1 MNAGVEPIF
10 WMGNRYATNLQLVT
24 NDPQEITEDGFWAV
38 SITFEGKWT
47 CAKFSEVKQ
56 SDFTSD
62 GSEFVTSNFS
72 SSMSQ
77 QEFVSYVSNIQED
90 ISNGE
95 VYQANACR
103 ILSATIPSNFS
114 LAPLFSSILENNPA
128 PYASYLRLPGLE
140 IASASP
146 ELFLKREGAK
156 VTSSPIKGTRP
167 SGGSDFGSKDQAE
180 NVMIVDLIRND
191 LGQICKDGSIDVP
204 RLLAI
209 EEHPGL
215 DHLVSDVTGELK
227 DVLKWHQVITPL
239 LPPGSVSGAPKSS
252 ALRIIAAH
260 ESNRGPYCGAIGWIQ
275 GDSCELAVAIRSFWK
290 EEQILKFGTG
300 AGITWASDPEAEWEE
315 TELKAQRLIKIAS
328 GEIS

>member
-10 WMGNRYATNLQLVT
+10 WMGKRHASNLELVT
-24 NDPQEITEDGFWAV
+24 NDPNEITKDGFWAI

-47 CAKFSEVKQ
+47 CAKFSDVKQ
-56 SDFTSD
+56 SDFISE
-62 GSEFVTSNFS
+62 GSEFVSEKFS
-72 SSMSQ
+72 SSMSHIDY
-77 QEFVSYVSNIQED
+77 VSYVSSIQED
-90 ISNGE
+90 ISNGD
-95 VYQANACR
+95 VYQVNACR
-103 ILSATIPSNFS
+103 VLSANIRSDFS
-114 LAPLFSSILENNPA
+114 LAPLFSSILNNNPA
-128 PYASYLRLPGLE
+128 PYASFLRIPGLE

-146 ELFLKREGAK
+146 ELFLKRIGRT
-156 VTSSPIKGTRP
+156 VISSPIKGTRP
-167 SGGSDFGSKDQAE
+167 TGGSDFGSKDQAE

-191 LGQICKDGSIDVP
+191 LGQICIDGSIDVP

-209 EEHPGL
+209 EVHPGL

-227 DVLKWHQVITPL
+227 KNLKWHEIITPL

-252 ALRIIAAH
+252 AVRIIA
-260 ESNRGPYCGAIGWIQ
+260 EKEIIRGPYCGAIGWIQ
-275 GDSCELAVAIRSFWK
+275 GESCELAVAIRTFWK
-290 EEQILKFGTG
+290 DESTLKFGTG

>member
-24 NDPQEITEDGFWAV
+24 HDPREITDDGFWAI
-38 SITFEGKWT
+38 SISFEGQWT
-47 CAKFSEVKQ
+47 CAKFSDVEQ
-56 SDFTSD
+56 SDFKTD
-62 GSEFVTSNFS
+62 VSEFVTDKFT
-72 SSMSQ
+72 SSMSK
-77 QEFVSYVSNIQED
+77 EDYISYVSSIQED

-95 VYQANACR
+95 VYQVNACR
-103 ILSATIPSNFS
+103 ILSAAINPKFS
-114 LAPLFSSILENNPA
+114 LAPLFSSILNNNPA
-128 PYASYLRLPGLE
+128 PFASYLRIPGLE

-146 ELFLKREGAK
+146 ELFLKRSGSK

-180 NVMIVDLIRND
+180 NIMIVDLIRND

-204 RLLAI
+204 RLLAVEI
-209 EEHPGL
+209 HPGL
-215 DHLVSDVTGELK
+215 DHLVSDVTGQLK
-227 DVLKWHQVITPL
+227 DDLNWQQIIAPL

-252 ALRIIAAH
+252 AVRIIAEH
-260 ESNRGPYCGAIGWIQ
+260 ENIRGPYCGAIGWIQ
-275 GDSCELAVAIRSFWK
+275 GDSCELAVAIRTFWK
-290 EEQILKFGTG
+290 DEHALKFGTG
-300 AGITWASDPEAEWEE
+300 AGITWASDPQAEWEE

>member
-24 NDPQEITEDGFWAV
+24 HDPREVTEDGFWAV

-47 CAKFSEVKQ
+47 CAKFADVKQ

-72 SSMSQ
+72 SSMSKA
-77 QEFVSYVSNIQED
+77 EYVSYVSNIQED

-103 ILSATIPSNFS
+103 ILSATISSDFS
-114 LAPLFSSILENNPA
+114 LAPLFASILQNNPA
-128 PYASYLRLPGLE
+128 PYSSYLRIPGLE
-140 IASASP
+140 MASASP
-146 ELFLKREGAK
+146 ELFLKRKGAK

-227 DVLKWHQVITPL
+227 DGLKWHEVITPL

-252 ALRIIAAH
+252 AVRIIAEH
-260 ESNRGPYCGAIGWIQ
+260 EINRGPYCGALGWIQ
-275 GDSCELAVAIRSFWK
+275 GDSCELAVAIRTFWK
-290 EEQILKFGTG
+290 EEEILKFGTG
-300 AGITWASDPEAEWEE
+300 AGITWASDPQAEWEE

>member
-24 NDPQEITEDGFWAV
+24 HDPREVTEDGFWAV
-38 SITFEGKWT
+38 SISFEGQWT
-47 CAKFSEVKQ
+47 CAKFADVTQ
-56 SDFTSD
+56 SNFISA
-62 GSEFVTSNFS
+62 GSEFVTNNFS
-72 SSMSQ
+72 SSMSKA
-77 QEFVSYVSNIQED
+77 EYISYVSRIQED

-114 LAPLFSSILENNPA
+114 LAPLFSSILQNNPA
-128 PYASYLRLPGLE
+128 PYASYLRIPGLE
-140 IASASP
+140 MASASP
-146 ELFLKREGAK
+146 ELFLKRKGAK

-209 EEHPGL
+209 EEHPGI

-227 DVLKWHQVITPL
+227 DGLNWHEVITPL

-252 ALRIIAAH
+252 AVRIIAEH
-260 ESNRGPYCGAIGWIQ
+260 EINRGPYCGALGWIQ
-275 GDSCELAVAIRSFWK
+275 GDSCELAVAIRTFWK
-290 EEQILKFGTG
+290 EEEILKFGTG
-300 AGITWASDPEAEWEE
+300 AGITWASDPQDEWEE
-315 TELKAQRLIKIAS
+315 TELKAQRLIRIAS

>member
-24 NDPQEITEDGFWAV
+24 HDPREITDDGFWAI
-38 SITFEGKWT
+38 SISFEGQWT
-47 CAKFSEVKQ
+47 CAKFANVEQ
-56 SDFTSD
+56 SDFKTD
-62 GSEFVTSNFS
+62 VSEFVTDKFT

-77 QEFVSYVSNIQED
+77 EDYISYVSSIQED

-95 VYQANACR
+95 VYQVNACR
-103 ILSATIPSNFS
+103 ILSAAINPEFS
-114 LAPLFSSILENNPA
+114 LAPLFSSILNNNPA
-128 PYASYLRLPGLE
+128 PYASYLRIPGVE

-146 ELFLKREGAK
+146 ELFLKRSGSK

-180 NVMIVDLIRND
+180 NIMIVDLIRND

-204 RLLAI
+204 RLLAVEI
-209 EEHPGL
+209 HPGL
-215 DHLVSDVTGELK
+215 DHLVSDVTGQLK
-227 DVLKWHQVITPL
+227 DDLNWQQIIAPL

-252 ALRIIAAH
+252 ALRIIA
-260 ESNRGPYCGAIGWIQ
+260 EYENNRGPYCGAIGWIQ
-275 GDSCELAVAIRSFWK
+275 GDSCELAVAIRTFWK
-290 EEQILKFGTG
+290 DKQTLKFGTG
-300 AGITWASDPEAEWEE
+300 AGITWASDPHAEWEE

-328 GEIS
+328 GEIA

>member
-77 QEFVSYVSNIQED
+77 QEYVSYVSNIQED

-128 PYASYLRLPGLE
+128 PYASYLRIPGLE
-140 IASASP
+140 MASASP

-227 DVLKWHQVITPL
+227 DDLKWHQVITPL

-260 ESNRGPYCGAIGWIQ
+260 ENNRGPYCGAIGWIQ
-275 GDSCELAVAIRSFWK
+275 GDSCELAVAIRTFWK

>member
-10 WMGNRYATNLQLVT
+10 WMGNRYASNLQLVT
-24 NDPQEITEDGFWAV
+24 HDPREVTEDGFWAV
-38 SITFEGKWT
+38 SISFEGQWT
-47 CAKFSEVKQ
+47 CAKFADVTQ
-56 SDFTSD
+56 SNFISA
-62 GSEFVTSNFS
+62 GSEFVTNNFS
-72 SSMSQ
+72 SSMSKA
-77 QEFVSYVSNIQED
+77 EYISYVSRIQED

-114 LAPLFSSILENNPA
+114 LAPLFSSILQNNPA
-128 PYASYLRLPGLE
+128 PYASYLRIPGLE
-140 IASASP
+140 MASASP
-146 ELFLKREGAK
+146 ELFLKRKGAK

-209 EEHPGL
+209 EEHPGI

-227 DVLKWHQVITPL
+227 DGLNWHEVITPL

-252 ALRIIAAH
+252 AVRIIAEH
-260 ESNRGPYCGAIGWIQ
+260 EINRGPYCGALGWIQ
-275 GDSCELAVAIRSFWK
+275 GDSCELAVAIRTFWK
-290 EEQILKFGTG
+290 EEEILKFGTG
-300 AGITWASDPEAEWEE
+300 AGITWASDPQDEWEE
-315 TELKAQRLIKIAS
+315 TELKAQRLIRIAS

>member
-24 NDPQEITEDGFWAV
+24 HDPREITSDGFWAV
-38 SITFEGKWT
+38 SISFEGQWI
-47 CAKFSEVKQ
+47 CAKFNDVKQ
-56 SDFTSD
+56 SSFKSE
-62 GSEFVTSNFS
+62 GSEFISDKFS

-77 QEFVSYVSNIQED
+77 QEYIAYVASIQED
-90 ISNGE
+90 ISNGD

-103 ILSATIPSNFS
+103 ILSTTIPHDFS

-128 PYASYLRLPGLE
+128 PYASYLRIPGLE

-146 ELFLKREGAK
+146 ELFLNRSGSK

-167 SGGSDFGSKDQAE
+167 SGGSEFGSKDQAE
-180 NVMIVDLIRND
+180 NIMIVDLIRND

-209 EEHPGL
+209 EEHPGI

-227 DVLKWHQVITPL
+227 DDLTWHEIINPL

-252 ALRIIAAH
+252 AVQIIAEH
-260 ESNRGPYCGAIGWIQ
+260 ENNRGPYCGAIGWIQ
-275 GDSCELAVAIRSFWK
+275 GDSCELAVAIRTFWK
-290 EEQILKFGTG
+290 DGQSLKFGTG
-300 AGITWASDPEAEWEE
+300 AGITWASDPQAEWDE
-315 TELKAQRLIKIAS
+315 TELKAQRLIQIAS

>member
-10 WMGNRYATNLQLVT
+10 WMGYRYATNLQLVT
-24 NDPQEITEDGFWAV
+24 NDPREITEDGFWAV

-56 SDFTSD
+56 SNFTSD

-77 QEFVSYVSNIQED
+77 QEYVSYVSNIQED

-114 LAPLFSSILENNPA
+114 LAQLFSSILENNPA
-128 PYASYLRLPGLE
+128 PYASYLRIPGLE
-140 IASASP
+140 MASASP

-209 EEHPGL
+209 EKHPGL

-227 DVLKWHQVITPL
+227 DGLKWHQVITPL

-275 GDSCELAVAIRSFWK
+275 GDSCELAVAIRTFWK

-300 AGITWASDPEAEWEE
+300 AGITWSSDPEAEWEE

>member
-24 NDPQEITEDGFWAV
+24 NDPREITEDGFWAV
-38 SITFEGKWT
+38 SITFEGQWT

-56 SDFTSD
+56 SDFTCD
-62 GSEFVTSNFS
+62 DSEFVANNFA

-77 QEFVSYVSNIQED
+77 HEYVSYVSRIQED

-95 VYQANACR
+95 VYQVNACR
-103 ILSATIPSNFS
+103 ILSAEIPSEFS

-128 PYASYLRLPGLE
+128 PYASYLRIPGLE
-140 IASASP
+140 MASASP
-146 ELFLKREGAK
+146 ELFLRRIGAQ

-215 DHLVSDVTGELK
+215 DHLVSDVTGELR
-227 DVLKWHQVITPL
+227 DGLNWDQVITPL

-252 ALRIIAAH
+252 AIRIIAEH
-260 ESNRGPYCGAIGWIQ
+260 ENNRGPYCGAIGWIQ
-275 GDSCELAVAIRSFWK
+275 GDSCELAVAIRTFWK
-290 EEQILKFGTG
+290 EEQTLNFGTG
-300 AGITWASDPEAEWEE
+300 AGITWASDSQAEWEE

>member
-10 WMGNRYATNLQLVT
+10 WMGNRYASNLQLVT
-24 NDPQEITEDGFWAV
+24 NDPREVTEDGFWAV
-38 SITFEGKWT
+38 SISFEGQWT
-47 CAKFSEVKQ
+47 CAKFADVKQ
-56 SDFTSD
+56 SDFISE
-62 GSEFVTSNFS
+62 GSEFVTNNFF
-72 SSMSQ
+72 SSMSKA
-77 QEFVSYVSNIQED
+77 EYVSYVSNIQED

-103 ILSATIPSNFS
+103 ILSATISSNFS
-114 LAPLFSSILENNPA
+114 LAPLFASILENNPA
-128 PYASYLRLPGLE
+128 PYASYLRIPGLE
-140 IASASP
+140 VASASP
-146 ELFLKREGAK
+146 ELFLKRKGAK

-209 EEHPGL
+209 EEHPGI

-227 DVLKWHQVITPL
+227 DDLKWHDVITPL

-252 ALRIIAAH
+252 AVRIIAEH
-260 ESNRGPYCGAIGWIQ
+260 EINRGPYCGALGWIQ
-275 GDSCELAVAIRSFWK
+275 GDSCELAVAIRTFWK
-290 EEQILKFGTG
+290 EEEILKFGTG
-300 AGITWASDPEAEWEE
+300 AGITWASDPQAEWEE

>member
-1 MNAGVEPIF
+1 MNAGAEPIF

-24 NDPQEITEDGFWAV
+24 HDPREVTEDGFWAV
-38 SITFEGKWT
+38 SISFEGQWT
-47 CAKFSEVKQ
+47 CAKFADVKQ
-56 SDFTSD
+56 SNFFSE
-62 GSEFVTSNFS
+62 GSEFVTNNFS
-72 SSMSQ
+72 SSMSKA
-77 QEFVSYVSNIQED
+77 EYVSYVSNIQED

-103 ILSATIPSNFS
+103 ILSATISSDFS
-114 LAPLFSSILENNPA
+114 LAPLFASILQNNPA
-128 PYASYLRLPGLE
+128 PYSSYLRIPGLE
-140 IASASP
+140 MASASP
-146 ELFLKREGAK
+146 ELFLKRKGAK

-227 DVLKWHQVITPL
+227 DGLKWHEVITPL

-252 ALRIIAAH
+252 AVRIIAEH

-275 GDSCELAVAIRSFWK
+275 GDSCELAVAIRTFWK
-290 EEQILKFGTG
+290 EEEILKFGTG
-300 AGITWASDPEAEWEE
+300 AGITWASDPQAEWEE
-315 TELKAQRLIKIAS
+315 TELKAQRLVKIAS

>member
-24 NDPQEITEDGFWAV
+24 HDPREVTEDGFWAV
-38 SITFEGKWT
+38 SISFEGQWT
-47 CAKFSEVKQ
+47 CAKFADVKQ
-56 SDFTSD
+56 SDFFSE

-72 SSMSQ
+72 SSMSKA
-77 QEFVSYVSNIQED
+77 EYVSYVSNIQED

-103 ILSATIPSNFS
+103 ILSATISSDFS
-114 LAPLFSSILENNPA
+114 LAPLFASILQNNPA
-128 PYASYLRLPGLE
+128 PYSSYLRIPGLE
-140 IASASP
+140 MASASP
-146 ELFLKREGAK
+146 ELFLKRKGAK

-227 DVLKWHQVITPL
+227 DGLKWHEVITPL

-252 ALRIIAAH
+252 AVRIIAEH
-260 ESNRGPYCGAIGWIQ
+260 EINRGPYCGALGWIQ
-275 GDSCELAVAIRSFWK
+275 GDSCELAVAIRTFWK
-290 EEQILKFGTG
+290 EEEILKFGTG
-300 AGITWASDPEAEWEE
+300 AGITWASDPQAEWEE

>member
-10 WMGNRYATNLQLVT
+10 WMGNRYASNLQLVT
-24 NDPQEITEDGFWAV
+24 HDPREVTEDGFWAV
-38 SITFEGKWT
+38 SISFEGQWT
-47 CAKFSEVKQ
+47 CAKFADVKQ
-56 SDFTSD
+56 SDFISE
-62 GSEFVTSNFS
+62 GSEFVTNNFF
-72 SSMSQ
+72 SSMSKA
-77 QEFVSYVSNIQED
+77 EYVSYVSNIQED

-103 ILSATIPSNFS
+103 ILSATISSNFS
-114 LAPLFSSILENNPA
+114 LAPLFASILENNPA
-128 PYASYLRLPGLE
+128 PYASYLRIPGLE
-140 IASASP
+140 VASASP
-146 ELFLKREGAK
+146 ELFLKRKGAK

-209 EEHPGL
+209 EEHPGI

-227 DVLKWHQVITPL
+227 DDLKWHDVITPL

-252 ALRIIAAH
+252 AVRIIAEH
-260 ESNRGPYCGAIGWIQ
+260 EINRGPYCGALGWIQ
-275 GDSCELAVAIRSFWK
+275 GDSCELAVAIRTFWK
-290 EEQILKFGTG
+290 EEEILKFGTG
-300 AGITWASDPEAEWEE
+300 AGITWASDPQAEWEE